1 MKKYLLALILAFTAV
16 PAMACDISRSDLPD
30 AMIQELKV
38 KCEQMKLDLQTQP
51 PAPVV
56 AVSQITRE
64 DVSEWAQIS
73 QEFAKALGIAAREV
87 GVSIN
92 EFLASPAGIMTAVVL
107 IWMIIGKSLVGIL
120 VGLLITY
127 ATVKLNR
134 RIWFREVETV
144 EKTGLFN
151 RKYQKE
157 KVRYN
162 SWNDMNDS
170 GLGWSIVTIIMLGV
184 FWGLLVHM
192 M

>member
-1 MKKYLLALILAFTAV
+1 MKKYLLALILAFAAV
-16 PAMACDISRSDLPD
+16 PAMACNISQSDLPE

-38 KCEQMKLDLQTQP
+38 KCEQMKLDMKTQP

-107 IWMIIGKSLVGIL
+107 IWMIIGKSLVAIL

-134 RIWFREVETV
+134 RIWFRQVETV

-157 KVRYN
+157 MVRYN